1 MERFTGA
8 DLHCHSVFS
17 DGVETPASLVARAVK
32 AGLSALALSDHDAV
46 HGLPE
51 FESAA
56 AGTGLIPVPATE
68 LSTRC
73 NGEDVHLLGLFVDP
87 GEPEFAARLARMRR
101 ERDLRGEAMVEKLAA
116 LGLPL
121 ELAAIRHVV
130 GDGAFG
136 RPHVARAM
144 VAAGHVK
151 CVEEAFEKYLTK
163 GKPGYVPKPKWTLE
177 EAIAAVRRAG
187 GLAVIAH
194 PIWYADPEK
203 IVAQGVEAGLDGL
216 EVLHTD
222 HNGAAVGEF
231 ARIADLYRLLRSAGS
246 DFHAP
251 TEGSKGIGAC
261 RLGAA
266 EWERLVEAAVRRRA
280 EAGRPPVDLSPR

>member
-1 MERFTGA
+1 MERFGGA
-8 DLHCHSVFS
+8 DLHSHSVFS
-17 DGVETPASLVARAVK
+17 DGVETPASLVARALK
-32 AGLSALALSDHDAV
+32 AGLSVFALSDHDAV
-46 HGLPE
+46 HGLPD
-51 FESAA
+51 FEAA
-56 AGTGLIPVPATE
+56 AVGTGLIPVPAAE

-87 GEPEFAARLARMRR
+87 GEPELAARLAQMRR

-130 GDGAFG
+130 GEGAFG

-144 VAAGHVK
+144 IAAGYVK
-151 CVEEAFEKYLTK
+151 DVDEAFQKYLTK
-163 GKPGYVPKPKWTLE
+163 GKPGYVPKPKWTLG
-177 EAIAAVRRAG
+177 EAIASVRKAG
-187 GLAVIAH
+187 GLSVIAH

-222 HNGAAVGEF
+222 HTGAAVGIF
-231 ARIADLYRLLRSAGS
+231 ARIADRYGLLRSAGS
-246 DFHAP
+246 DFHAEI
-251 TEGSKGIGAC
+251 EGGKRVGAC
-261 RLGAA
+261 RLGPV
-266 EWERLVEAAVRRRA
+266 EWERLVTAATSRRA
-280 EAGRPPVDLSPR
+280 EANRPPVDLSPR

>member
-1 MERFTGA
+1 MGTFRGA

-17 DGVETPASLVARAVK
+17 DGVERPAALVARAV
-32 AGLSALALSDHDAV
+32 AVRLSALALSDHDAV

-73 NGEDVHLLGLFVDP
+73 DGEDVHLLGLFVDP
-87 GEPEFAARLARMRR
+87 EESALAARLAAMRR
-101 ERDLRGEAMVEKLAA
+101 QRDLRGEAMVERLAA

-121 ELAAIRHVV
+121 DLVELRRVV

-144 VAAGHVK
+144 VAAGYVRDLD
-151 CVEEAFEKYLTK
+151 EAFAKYLER
-163 GKPGYVPKPKWTLE
+163 GKPGYIPKPKWTLA
-177 EAIAAVRRAG
+177 EAIAAVRTAG
-187 GLAVIAH
+187 GLAVVAH

-203 IVAQGVEAGLDGL
+203 VVAQGVEAGLDGL
-216 EVLHTD
+216 EVVHSD
-222 HNGAAVGEF
+222 HDGEATGLF
-231 ARIADLYRLLRSAGS
+231 ARLADRYRLLRSAGS

-251 TEGSKGIGAC
+251 GEGRKDVGSC
-261 RLGAA
+261 RLGAG
-266 EWERLVEAAVRRRA
+266 EWERLVEAAVRRRL
-280 EAGRPPVDLSPR
+280 EAGRPAVDLSPR